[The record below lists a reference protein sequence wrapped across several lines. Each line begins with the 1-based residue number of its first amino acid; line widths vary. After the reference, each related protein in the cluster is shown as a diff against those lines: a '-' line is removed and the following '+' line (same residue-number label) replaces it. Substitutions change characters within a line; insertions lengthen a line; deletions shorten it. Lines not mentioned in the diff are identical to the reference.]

1 MDRELKGKTAV
12 VTGASRGIGKAI
24 ALKLAEK
31 GANIIINYRSNASS
45 VEELIKEIETYG
57 VKAIAFQADI
67 SKFDEAEKLV
77 KAAVEN
83 FGTLDILVNNA
94 GITKDGL
101 VFRMKEEDFDSVV
114 NVNLKGAFNT
124 IRHTSSIMLKQKSG
138 RIINISSVVGLTGNA
153 GQINYAS
160 AKAGLLGMTKS
171 VAKELGSRGITVNA
185 IAPGFI
191 QTEMSDVLSD
201 KIKEKYLAV
210 IPLKR
215 AGKAEDVAEL
225 VAFLASEGASYITGQ
240 VINVDGGMV
249 MQ

>member
-1 MDRELKGKTAV
+1 MSKELTGKTAV

-24 ALKLAEK
+24 ALKLAQY
-31 GANIIINYRSNASS
+31 GANVIVNYRSSVNA
-45 VEELIKEIETYG
+45 VEKVIEEIESYG
-57 VKAIAFQADI
+57 VKALAVQADI
-67 SKFDEAEKLV
+67 SVFEEAEKLV
-77 KAAVEN
+77 KTAVEK
-83 FGTLDILVNNA
+83 FGSLDILVNNA

-101 VFRMKEEDFDSVV
+101 LLRMKEEDFDSVI

-124 IRHTSSIMLKQKSG
+124 IRHTGSIMLKQKSG

-171 VAKELGSRGITVNA
+171 AAKELGSRGITVNA

-191 QTEMSDVLSD
+191 ATEMSDVLSD
-201 KIKEKYLAV
+201 KIKEKYLAA

-215 AGKAEDVAEL
+215 AGKTEDVAEL
-225 VAFLASEGASYITGQ
+225 VAFLASDAASYITGQ

-249 MQ
+249 M